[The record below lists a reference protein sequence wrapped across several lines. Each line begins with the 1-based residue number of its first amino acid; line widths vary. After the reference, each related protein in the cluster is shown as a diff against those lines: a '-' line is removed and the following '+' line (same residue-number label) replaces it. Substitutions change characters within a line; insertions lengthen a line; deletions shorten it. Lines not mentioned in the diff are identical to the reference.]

1 MGLSVFV
8 NGRYFERREDAVISV
23 FDHGYLYGDGIF
35 EGIRGYNG
43 KIFRLPQHLKRF
55 YDSAKAILLEVPY
68 SAQDL
73 TGILLETC
81 RRTASKEV
89 YIRLVVSRGPG
100 DLGIDPRKCKA
111 PTVVVIAD
119 KISLFRPEMYETG
132 IRMTIASV
140 RRTSPDSLNPQIKS
154 LNYLNPIL
162 AKLEAIGGGFD
173 EAVLLDRNG
182 CVAEGCAEN
191 IMLWDGSILKTPAV
205 HHGILEGIT
214 RNALL
219 ELARDAGIPTSECT
233 LTAHDLFR
241 AEEVFLTGT
250 GCELMP
256 VIEIDGRI
264 IGDGKP
270 GDLLRDLRARFRE
283 LTKREGTPFLT

>member
-8 NGRYFERREDAVISV
+8 NGQYFERREDAVISV
-23 FDHGYLYGDGIF
+23 FDHGFLYGDGVF
-35 EGIRGYNG
+35 EGIRGYGG
-43 KIFRLPQHLKRF
+43 KIFRLQQHLKRF
-55 YDSAKAILLEVPY
+55 YDSAKAVMLEVPY
-68 SAQDL
+68 SLQDL
-73 TGILLETC
+73 AEILLECC
-81 RRTASKEV
+81 RRTGSKDL
-89 YIRLVVSRGPG
+89 YIRLVISRGAG
-100 DLGIDPRKCKA
+100 DLGIDPRKCKT

-119 KISLFRPEMYETG
+119 KIALFPVELYESG

-140 RRTSPDSLNPQIKS
+140 RRTAPDALNPQVKS

-162 AKLEAIGGGFD
+162 AKLEAIGGGFQ

-182 CVAEGCAEN
+182 YVAEGCAEN
-191 IMLWDGSILKTPAV
+191 IMLWDGATLKTPAV

-214 RNALL
+214 RNAIL
-219 ELARDAGIPTSECT
+219 ELARDGGIPTSECS
-233 LTAHDLFR
+233 LTSHDLFR

-256 VIEIDGRI
+256 VVEIDGRT
-264 IGDGKP
+264 IGEGKP

-283 LTKREGTPFLT
+283 LTKREGTPFRA

>member
-1 MGLSVFV
+1 
-8 NGRYFERREDAVISV
+8 
-23 FDHGYLYGDGIF
+23 
-35 EGIRGYNG
+35 
-43 KIFRLPQHLKRF
+43 
-55 YDSAKAILLEVPY
+55 
-68 SAQDL
+68 
-73 TGILLETC
+73 
-81 RRTASKEV
+81 
-89 YIRLVVSRGPG
+89 
-100 DLGIDPRKCKA
+100 
-111 PTVVVIAD
+111 VVVIAD
-119 KISLFRPEMYETG
+119 KISLFGPEMYETG

-173 EAVLLDRNG
+173 EAVLLDHNG

-283 LTKREGTPFLT
+283 LTKREGTPFLA